1 MPKKLGENTKA
12 VEARERKQA
21 AKKAAQDKAAKE
33 AEDRLWKDDD
43 KQLAKKK
50 SRKEEEERRKNEQLR
65 RKAESKALLEQEMA
79 SIKTN
84 AKQPIHKVTRQQIQQ
99 EVEQRNKNIEVINAP
114 KVAPKVTVQDPLEEN
129 LNRVMA
135 DTVIATN
142 VDEAIAALRYSLFI
156 KLISILLVTSLTSLY
171 PLVFLTPAMIN
182 ILRSAC
188 EPHSKLSR
196 PRTCHA
202 SRRRILHFD
211 CPSGNRSL

>member
-142 VDEAIAALRYSLFI
+142 VDEAIAALSVSDTSDDKHPEKRMRAAFKAFEAENLPRI
-156 KLISILLVTSLTSLY
+156 KAENPTLRLSQWKQILMKEWNKS
-171 PLVFLTPAMIN
+171 PDNPMN
-182 ILRSAC
+182 
-188 EPHSKLSR
+188 
-196 PRTCHA
+196 
-202 SRRRILHFD
+202 
-211 CPSGNRSL
+211 NRV